1 MAKNQNR
8 IIEMFLRIFYN
19 RGEILNEFLKNII
32 SVKLK
37 HQFGEEYILDIV
49 VNYDFHKELFSDNNL
64 IKIEN
69 KLIDYDYSKGKLYYK
84 KYKYNL
90 YKYGFNDEKQ
100 WWSSRTEV
108 INKEFNINIHEC
120 LINNCVCGIDKKLEK
135 YIIEKFIVRV

>member
-1 MAKNQNR
+1 MNKF
-8 IIEMFLRIFYN
+8 IEN
-19 RGEILNEFLKNII
+19 IL

-49 VNYDFHKELFSDNNL
+49 VDYYFYKELFSNDNL

-69 KLIDYDYSKGKLYYK
+69 RLIDYNYNKGKLYYE
-84 KYKYNL
+84 KYKYSL
-90 YKYGFNDEKQ
+90 YKYGFNDKKQ

-135 YIIEKFIVRV
+135 YIINKFIVKV